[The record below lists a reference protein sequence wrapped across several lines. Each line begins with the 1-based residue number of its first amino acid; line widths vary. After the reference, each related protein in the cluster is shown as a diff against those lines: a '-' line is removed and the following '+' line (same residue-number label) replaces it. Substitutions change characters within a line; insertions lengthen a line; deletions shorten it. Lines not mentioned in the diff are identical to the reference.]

1 MSVPFL
7 ALLAI
12 LPILVALVLMVG
24 MRWPATRAMPFAW
37 LACVIC
43 AFLGWDITLTRIL
56 ALSIQGVI
64 IAIGV
69 LIIVFGAILILYT
82 LEKSGGMETIQYGMQ
97 SISKDR
103 RVQAIIIGFLF
114 AAFIEG
120 AAGFGTPAAL
130 AAPLLLGLGFP
141 AMAAAVVCLVFNSVP
156 VSFGAVGTPILVGF
170 GLLKGQVENLAASA
184 DAAAQQVIPYNSFDS
199 FAKVVGE
206 WATCMHGPMAI
217 IITIFML
224 GFMTRYWGPDRSWSA
239 GFRAWKFCVF
249 AGICFLIPYCLCA
262 WLLGPEFPSLLG
274 GLIGLGVVVWGAKM
288 GFCVPSDTWGF
299 GDPSK
304 WDPSWSGTTEQN
316 TSSDFKP
323 HMSQFMAWLPYVIIC
338 ILLVISR
345 IPQLGLKGWMSAQK
359 ITYTNILGFKDLSE
373 GITYLYLPGTFFIFV
388 ALLTIWLHKMPTSA
402 VKEAWSESFSK
413 MKSPTIALCFAVAL
427 VAIFRGS
434 SVNHGALDLM
444 NQASALAADQK
455 EQIAELLRQS
465 KAIIG
470 TEGVLP
476 SMPLALAQTVG
487 SVAGNIW
494 PMLAAFVGGL
504 GAFITGSATI
514 SDLMFGEFQWDMASV
529 LQLPRA
535 IVEAAQ
541 TVGGAMGNMI
551 CIHNIVAA
559 CAVVGLSGREGEVM
573 RRTFWPFL
581 LYGIVVGI
589 ICWVLIG
596 FNHGV
601 Y

>member
-1 MSVPFL
+1 MSIAFL

-12 LPILVALVLMVG
+12 LPIVVALVLMVG
-24 MRWPATRAMPFAW
+24 MRWPATRAMPCAW
-37 LACVIC
+37 LTCVIC
-43 AFLGWDITLTRIL
+43 ALLGWDLSFLRL
-56 ALSIQGVI
+56 AALSIQGVI

-97 SISKDR
+97 NVSRDR
-103 RVQAIIIGFLF
+103 RVQTIIIGFLF

-170 GLLKGQVENLAASA
+170 GLLKQDVAEAIAANPA
-184 DAAAQQVIPYNSFDS
+184 LPFTGFDS
-199 FAKVVGE
+199 FAKIVGE
-206 WATCMHGPMAI
+206 WASLMHAPMAI

-224 GFMTRYWGPDRSWSA
+224 GFMTRFWGPERSWSA
-239 GFRAWKFCVF
+239 GFRAWKFCIF
-249 AGICFLIPYCLCA
+249 AAVCFLVPYLACA
-262 WLLGPEFPSLLG
+262 WVLGPEFPAMLG
-274 GLIGLGVVVWGAKM
+274 GLVGLGVVVWGAKQ
-288 GFCVPSDTWGF
+288 GICVPKDTWGF
-299 GDPSK
+299 GDPST
-304 WDPSWSGTTEQN
+304 WDASWSGTDNKAIATE
-316 TSSDFKP
+316 FKP

-345 IPQLGLKGWMSAQK
+345 IPELGIKGWMLAQK
-359 ITYTNILGFKDLSE
+359 ITFNNILGFKDISE

-388 ALLTIWLHKMPTSA
+388 ALLTIPLHKMSSQA
-402 VKEAWSESFSK
+402 VKEAWSTSFAK

-434 SVNHGALDLM
+434 AVNPLNA
-444 NQASALAADQK
+444 
-455 EQIAELLRQS
+455 
-465 KAIIG
+465 
-470 TEGVLP
+470 P
-476 SMPLALAQTVG
+476 SMPLALAETVG
-487 SVAGNIW
+487 NAAGAIW
-494 PMLAAFVGGL
+494 PFLAAFVGGL

-514 SDLMFGEFQWDMASV
+514 SDLMFAEFQWGMASM
-529 LQLPRA
+529 LHLPYA
-535 IVEAAQ
+535 IIEGAQ

-559 CAVVGLSGREGEVM
+559 CAVVGLSGREGEVL
-573 RRTFWPFL
+573 RKTFWPFL
-581 LYGIVVGI
+581 LYGTVAGI
-589 ICWVLIG
+589 LCTAFVAG
-596 FNHGV
+596 
-601 Y
+601 

>member
-1 MSVPFL
+1 MSIGFL

-12 LPILVALVLMVG
+12 IPIVVALILMVG

-37 LACVIC
+37 GACVVC
-43 AFLGWDITLTRIL
+43 AIFGWDISIL
-56 ALSIQGVI
+56 RLMALSIQGVI

-97 SISKDR
+97 NVSRDR

-170 GLLKGQVENLAASA
+170 GLLKEKIAALVGVDPNL
-184 DAAAQQVIPYNSFDS
+184 PFTGFDG
-199 FAKVVGE
+199 FAKLVGE
-206 WATCMHGPMAI
+206 WATFMHGPMAI

-224 GFMTRYWGPDRSWSA
+224 GFMTRFWGPERSWAA

-249 AGICFLIPYCLCA
+249 AAICFLVPYVGCA
-262 WLLGPEFPSLLG
+262 WALGPEFPAMLG
-274 GLIGLGVVVWGAKM
+274 GLIGLAVVVWGAKQ
-288 GFCVPSDTWGF
+288 GICVPKDVWGF

-304 WDPSWSGTTEQN
+304 WEASWSGTASQN
-316 TSSDFKP
+316 TSTEFKA
-323 HMSQFMAWLPYVIIC
+323 HMSQFQAWLPYVIIC
-338 ILLVISR
+338 FLLVISR
-345 IPQLGLKGWMSAQK
+345 IPELGIKGWMTAQK
-359 ITYTNILGFKDLSE
+359 ITFSNILGFKDITES
-373 GITYLYLPGTFFIFV
+373 ITYLYLPGTFFIFV
-388 ALLTIWLHKMPTSA
+388 ALLTIWLHKMPAPA
-402 VKEAWSESFSK
+402 VKAAWSESFQK

-434 SVNHGALDLM
+434 AVNPLGA
-444 NQASALAADQK
+444 
-455 EQIAELLRQS
+455 
-465 KAIIG
+465 
-470 TEGVLP
+470 P
-476 SMPLALAQTVG
+476 SMPLALAETVG
-487 SVAGNIW
+487 AAAGAIW
-494 PMLAAFVGGL
+494 PLLAAFVGGL

-514 SDLMFGEFQWDMASV
+514 SDLMFGEFQWDMATM
-529 LQLPRA
+529 LTLPRS
-535 IVEAAQ
+535 IIEAAQ

-573 RRTFWPFL
+573 RKTFWPFL
-581 LYGIVVGI
+581 LYGCVVGI
-589 ICWVLIG
+589 ICWVLVAANPG
-596 FNHGV
+596 AF
-601 Y
+601 

>member
-1 MSVPFL
+1 MSIGFL

-12 LPILVALVLMVG
+12 IPIVVALVLMVG

-37 LACVIC
+37 LACVVC
-43 AFLGWDITLTRIL
+43 AVFGWDISIL
-56 ALSIQGVI
+56 RLAALSIQGVI

-82 LEKSGGMETIQYGMQ
+82 LEKSGGMETIQHGMQ
-97 SISKDR
+97 NVSRDR

-170 GLLKGQVENLAASA
+170 GLLKDKIAAIVSA
-184 DAAAQQVIPYNSFDS
+184 DPSVPFTGFDG
-199 FAKVVGE
+199 FARLVGE
-206 WATCMHGPMAI
+206 WATFMHGPMAI
-217 IITIFML
+217 ILTIFML
-224 GFMTRYWGPDRSWSA
+224 GFMTRFWGPERSWAA

-249 AGICFLIPYCLCA
+249 AAVCFLVPYVACA
-262 WLLGPEFPSLLG
+262 WALGPEFPAMLG
-274 GLIGLGVVVWGAKM
+274 GLLGLGVVVWGAKQ
-288 GFCVPSDTWGF
+288 GFCVPRDSWGF
-299 GDPSK
+299 GDPAK
-304 WDPSWSGTTEQN
+304 WDASWSGTASQN
-316 TSSDFKP
+316 TGTEFKA
-323 HMSQFMAWLPYVIIC
+323 HMSQFQAWLPYVIIC

-345 IPQLGLKGWMSAQK
+345 IPELGIKGWMTAQK
-359 ITYTNILGFKDLSE
+359 ITFSNILGFADISE
-373 GITYLYLPGTFFIFV
+373 SITYLYLPGTFFIFV
-388 ALLTIWLHKMPTSA
+388 ALLTIWLHKMPAPA
-402 VKEAWSESFSK
+402 VKAAWGESIRK

-434 SVNHGALDLM
+434 AVNPLNA
-444 NQASALAADQK
+444 
-455 EQIAELLRQS
+455 
-465 KAIIG
+465 
-470 TEGVLP
+470 P
-476 SMPLALAQTVG
+476 SMPLALAETVG
-487 SVAGNIW
+487 AAAGDIW
-494 PMLAAFVGGL
+494 PLLAAFVGGL

-514 SDLMFGEFQWDMASV
+514 SDLMFGEFQWDMATM
-529 LQLPRA
+529 LTLPRS
-535 IVEAAQ
+535 IIEAAQ

-573 RRTFWPFL
+573 RKTFWPFL

-589 ICWVLIG
+589 ICWVLVAANPG
-596 FNHGV
+596 AF
-601 Y
+601 

>member
-1 MSVPFL
+1 MSTAFL

-12 LPILVALVLMVG
+12 IPIVVALVLMVG

-37 LACVIC
+37 AACFVCGMI
-43 AFLGWDITLTRIL
+43 GWKIEVLRL
-56 ALSIQGVI
+56 VALSIQGVI

-97 SISKDR
+97 NVSKDR

-170 GLLKGQVENLAASA
+170 GLLKDTVGHAVADGQAAGA
-184 DAAAQQVIPYNSFDS
+184 VMPYANFDG
-199 FAKVVGE
+199 FARVVGE
-206 WATCMHGPMAI
+206 WATFMHGPMAI
-217 IITIFML
+217 ILTIFML
-224 GFMTRYWGPDRSWSA
+224 GFMTRFWGPERSWSV
-239 GFRAWKFCVF
+239 GFRAWKFCIF
-249 AGICFLIPYCLCA
+249 AAVCFLVPYIACA
-262 WLLGPEFPSLLG
+262 WGLGPEFPAMLG
-274 GLIGLGVVVWGAKM
+274 GLIGLGIVVWGAKM
-288 GFCVPSDTWGF
+288 GFCVPKEEWGF
-299 GDPSK
+299 GDPAK
-304 WDPSWSGTTEQN
+304 WDATWSGTASQN
-316 TSSDFKP
+316 TSTHFQA

-338 ILLVISR
+338 VLLVISR
-345 IPQLGLKGWMSAQK
+345 IPELGLKGWLTAQK
-359 ITYTNILGFKDLSE
+359 ITYNNILGFADISE
-373 GITYLYLPGTFFIFV
+373 GITYLYLPGTFFILV
-388 ALLTIWLHKMPTSA
+388 ALITIPLHKMSA
-402 VKEAWSESFSK
+402 EKVKAAWTESFVK

-434 SVNHGALDLM
+434 AVNPD
-444 NQASALAADQK
+444 
-455 EQIAELLRQS
+455 
-465 KAIIG
+465 
-470 TEGVLP
+470 GVP
-476 SMPLALAQTVG
+476 SMPLALAETVG
-487 SVAGNIW
+487 AVAGGIW
-494 PMLAAFVGGL
+494 PFLAAFVGGL

-514 SDLMFGEFQWDMASV
+514 SDLMFAEFQWGMAITQHLAPS
-529 LQLPRA
+529 
-535 IVEAAQ
+535 IIEAAQ

-573 RRTFWPFL
+573 RKTFWPFL
-581 LYGIVVGI
+581 LYGVVVGI
-589 ICWVLIG
+589 ICLLLIS
-596 FNHGV
+596 FTSATF
-601 Y
+601 

>member
-1 MSVPFL
+1 MTIGFL

-12 LPILVALVLMVG
+12 IPIVVALILMVG

-37 LACVIC
+37 GACVVC
-43 AFLGWDITLTRIL
+43 AIFGWDISIL
-56 ALSIQGVI
+56 RLMALSIQGVI
-64 IAIGV
+64 IAVGV

-97 SISKDR
+97 NVSRDR

-170 GLLKGQVENLAASA
+170 GLLKDKIAALVGVDPNLPFAG
-184 DAAAQQVIPYNSFDS
+184 FDG
-199 FAKVVGE
+199 FAKLVGE
-206 WATCMHGPMAI
+206 WATLMHGPMAI

-224 GFMTRYWGPDRSWSA
+224 GFMTRFWGPERSWAA

-249 AGICFLIPYCLCA
+249 AAICFLVPYVACA
-262 WLLGPEFPSLLG
+262 WALGPEFPAMLG
-274 GLIGLGVVVWGAKM
+274 GLIGLAVVVWGAKQ
-288 GFCVPSDTWGF
+288 GICVPKDTWGF

-304 WDPSWSGTTEQN
+304 WDASWSGTASQN
-316 TSSDFKP
+316 TSTEFKA
-323 HMSQFMAWLPYVIIC
+323 HMSQFQAWLPYVIIC
-338 ILLVISR
+338 FLLVISR
-345 IPQLGLKGWMSAQK
+345 IPELGIKGWMTAQK
-359 ITYTNILGFKDLSE
+359 ITFNNILGFADISE

-388 ALLTIWLHKMPTSA
+388 ALLTIWLHKMPAPA
-402 VKEAWSESFSK
+402 VKAAWSESFQK

-434 SVNHGALDLM
+434 AVNPLGA
-444 NQASALAADQK
+444 
-455 EQIAELLRQS
+455 
-465 KAIIG
+465 
-470 TEGVLP
+470 P

-487 SVAGNIW
+487 AAAGAIW
-494 PMLAAFVGGL
+494 PLLAAFVGGL

-514 SDLMFGEFQWDMASV
+514 SDLMFGEFQWDMATM
-529 LQLPRA
+529 LTLPRS
-535 IVEAAQ
+535 IIEAAQ

-573 RRTFWPFL
+573 RKTFWPFL
-581 LYGIVVGI
+581 LYGCVVGI
-589 ICWVLIG
+589 ICWVLVAANPG
-596 FNHGV
+596 AF
-601 Y
+601 

>member
-1 MSVPFL
+1 MTIGFL

-12 LPILVALVLMVG
+12 IPIVVALILMVG

-37 LACVIC
+37 GACVVC
-43 AFLGWDITLTRIL
+43 AIFGWDISIL
-56 ALSIQGVI
+56 RLMALSIQGVI

-97 SISKDR
+97 NVSRDR

-170 GLLKGQVENLAASA
+170 GLLKDKIAALVGVDPNLPFAG
-184 DAAAQQVIPYNSFDS
+184 FDG
-199 FAKVVGE
+199 FAKLVGE
-206 WATCMHGPMAI
+206 WATLMHGPMAI

-224 GFMTRYWGPDRSWSA
+224 GFMTRFWGPERSWAA

-249 AGICFLIPYCLCA
+249 AAICFLVPYVACA
-262 WLLGPEFPSLLG
+262 WALGPEFPAMLG
-274 GLIGLGVVVWGAKM
+274 GLIGLAVVVWGAKQ
-288 GFCVPSDTWGF
+288 GICVPKDTWGF

-304 WDPSWSGTTEQN
+304 WDASWSGTASQN
-316 TSSDFKP
+316 TSTEFKA
-323 HMSQFMAWLPYVIIC
+323 HMSQFQAWLPYVIIC
-338 ILLVISR
+338 FLLVISR
-345 IPQLGLKGWMSAQK
+345 IPELGIKGWMTAQK
-359 ITYTNILGFKDLSE
+359 ITFNNILGFADISE

-388 ALLTIWLHKMPTSA
+388 ALLTIWLHKMPAPA
-402 VKEAWSESFSK
+402 VKAAWSESFQK

-434 SVNHGALDLM
+434 AVNPLGA
-444 NQASALAADQK
+444 
-455 EQIAELLRQS
+455 
-465 KAIIG
+465 
-470 TEGVLP
+470 P

-487 SVAGNIW
+487 AAAGAIW
-494 PMLAAFVGGL
+494 PLLAAFVGGL

-514 SDLMFGEFQWDMASV
+514 SDLMFGEFQWDMATM
-529 LQLPRA
+529 LTLPRS
-535 IVEAAQ
+535 IIEAAQ

-573 RRTFWPFL
+573 RKTFWPFL
-581 LYGIVVGI
+581 LYGCVVGI
-589 ICWVLIG
+589 ICWVLVAANPG
-596 FNHGV
+596 AF
-601 Y
+601 